1 MTTDERHAQVQLTR
15 AQLSMLVDALARDT
29 PQDDAAANRLLLMLH
44 DARRHLDAAGIADFI
59 RAHEDGGTT

>member
-29 PQDDAAANRLLLMLH
+29 QQDNAEANRLLLVLH
-44 DARRHLDAAGIADFI
+44 DARRHMDAADIADFI
-59 RAHEDGGTT
+59 RTQDQAP